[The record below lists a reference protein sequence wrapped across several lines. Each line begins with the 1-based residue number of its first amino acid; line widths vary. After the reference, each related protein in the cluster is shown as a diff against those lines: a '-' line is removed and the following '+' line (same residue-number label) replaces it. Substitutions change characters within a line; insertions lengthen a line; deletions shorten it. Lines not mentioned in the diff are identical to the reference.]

1 MRSDIAWQPS
11 AEAAV
16 IRRRAQL
23 YQDIRAFFAAR
34 DVLEVE
40 TPIISGAMNP
50 DPAIASLQVQTRDAP
65 LFMQT
70 SPEFAM
76 KRLLAAGLGSI
87 WQLAKVFRAGEFGR
101 KHNPEFTLL
110 EWYRV
115 GFTEQDL
122 MAEVVALLES
132 VSQQSLPVATV
143 SYSAAF
149 IQHAGFDPLQI
160 SLAELRQL
168 THARFAWDDPS
179 FEVMLDLW
187 LAEVVEPG
195 FNPQQV
201 TLLTQWPK
209 AMAALAELD
218 PNTGLARRF
227 EVFWQGVE
235 LANGYFEL
243 IDPNQQQSRLESQQA
258 LRARTR
264 QTVAPLDQYLQ
275 AAMDAGMP
283 TCAGVAL
290 GVDRL
295 LMLLC
300 GIQDVRQ
307 VLAFPADRI

>member
-1 MRSDIAWQPS
+1 MRSELPWQPA
-11 AEAAV
+11 AEPAV

-23 YQDIRAFFAAR
+23 YQDIRAFFATR

-40 TPIISGAMNP
+40 TPVLSSAMNP
-50 DPAIASLQVQTRDAP
+50 DPAIASFQVQTRDAP
-65 LFMQT
+65 LFLHT

-87 WQLAKVFRAGEFGR
+87 WQLTKVFRAGEFGR
-101 KHNPEFTLL
+101 KHNPEFSLL

-115 GFTEQDL
+115 GFSEQDL
-122 MAEVVALLES
+122 MAEVIALLEA
-132 VSQQSLPVATV
+132 VSQQSLPVVTM

-149 IQHAGFDPLQI
+149 IEYADFDPLQI
-160 SLAELRQL
+160 SLAELRQR

-187 LAEVVEPG
+187 MAEVIEPG

-201 TLLTQWPK
+201 TLLTHWPK
-209 AMAALAELD
+209 AMAALSEID
-218 PNTGLARRF
+218 PETQLARRF

-243 IDPNQQQSRLESQQA
+243 TDPKQQQYRLEAQQA
-258 LRARTR
+258 QRARSR
-264 QTVAPLDQYLQ
+264 QTVAPLDTHLQ
-275 AAMDAGMP
+275 AAMAAGLP
-283 TCAGVAL
+283 SCAGVAL

-300 GIQDVRQ
+300 GVQDIRQ